1 MKKVICVLSGG
12 SAKGAAHVGA
22 IKALQEWNLRPSHY
36 VGTSIG
42 AVIGACFA
50 SGLPYDEVLRRI
62 STLTRRDVAALS
74 PRAVLGVFATS
85 LLQGRTWRET
95 IETLVPAEDFD
106 ELETP
111 LTVTAVDGESGD
123 LVLFGA
129 GGRSH
134 VALPDAL
141 YASCALPLYYPPARI
156 DDHLYLDGGLRAV
169 FPLDVAAQFGPDLM
183 VGVNVGPLLYTAPPV
198 DETPPPGLLGAHRR
212 AMRIMMGAQSEEVI
226 GRWTRERPEELV
238 LVQPCIRGRAVFSLD
253 KVVEYV
259 EKGYRAAQRALSDWQ
274 SGQSST

>member
-22 IKALQEWNLRPSHY
+22 IRALQDWDLRPSHY

-42 AVIGACFA
+42 AVVGACFA
-50 SGLPYDEVLRRI
+50 SGLSYDEVLRRI
-62 STLTRRDVAALS
+62 STVTRRDVAVLS

-85 LLQGRTWRET
+85 LFQGRAWRET
-95 IETLVPAEDFD
+95 IETLVPAESFD

-134 VALPDAL
+134 VTLADAL
-141 YASCALPLYYPPARI
+141 YAS
-156 DDHLYLDGGLRAV
+156 
-169 FPLDVAAQFGPDLM
+169 
-183 VGVNVGPLLYTAPPV
+183 
-198 DETPPPGLLGAHRR
+198 
-212 AMRIMMGAQSEEVI
+212 
-226 GRWTRERPEELV
+226 
-238 LVQPCIRGRAVFSLD
+238 
-253 KVVEYV
+253 
-259 EKGYRAAQRALSDWQ
+259 
-274 SGQSST
+274 

>member
-12 SAKGAAHVGA
+12 TAKGAAHVGA
-22 IKALQEWNLRPSHY
+22 IKALQEWDLRPSHY

-42 AVIGACFA
+42 AVVGACFA
-50 SGLPYDEVLRRI
+50 SGLAYGEVLRRI
-62 STLTRRDVAALS
+62 STLTRRDVAVLS
-74 PRAVLGVFATS
+74 PRAVLGVFATA
-85 LLQGRTWRET
+85 LFQGRPWRET
-95 IETLVPAEDFD
+95 IEMLVPASTFD

-129 GGRSH
+129 GGRSG

-156 DDHLYLDGGLRAV
+156 DDRLYLDGGLRAV
-169 FPLDVAAQFGPDLM
+169 FPLDVAAQFDPDVLF
-183 VGVNVGPLLYTAPPV
+183 GVNVGPLLYSAPPV
-198 DETPPPGLLGAHRR
+198 DEQPAPGLLGAHRR
-212 AMRIMMGAQSEEVI
+212 AMRIMMGAQTEEVI
-226 GRWTRERPEELV
+226 GRWRRERTADLV
-238 LVQPCIRGRAVFSLD
+238 LVQPHIRGRAAFSLH

-259 EKGYRAAQRALSDWQ
+259 EKGYRAAQRALSDWR
-274 SGQSST
+274 TE

>member
-22 IKALQEWNLRPSHY
+22 IKALQEWDLRPSHY

-42 AVIGACFA
+42 AVVGACFA
-50 SGLPYDEVLRRI
+50 SGLAYGEVLRRI

-74 PRAVLGVFATS
+74 PRAVLGVFATA
-85 LLQGRTWRET
+85 LFQGRPWRET
-95 IETLVPAEDFD
+95 IEMLVPASTFD

-129 GGRSH
+129 GGRSD
-134 VALPDAL
+134 VGLPEAL

-156 DDHLYLDGGLRAV
+156 DGRVYLDGGLRAV
-169 FPLDVAAQFGPDLM
+169 FPLDVAAQFDPDVLF
-183 VGVNVGPLLYTAPPV
+183 GVNVGPRFYSAPPV
-198 DETPPPGLLGAHRR
+198 DERPAPGLLGAHRR
-212 AMRIMMGAQSEEVI
+212 AMRIMMGAQTEEVI
-226 GRWTRERPEELV
+226 GRWRRERPADLV
-238 LVQPCIRGRAVFSLD
+238 LVQPSIRGRATFSLN

-259 EKGYRAAQRALSDWQ
+259 EKGYRAAHRALSDWQ
-274 SGQSST
+274 TK